1 MIMENCREEVVL
13 SKPLL
18 LPSFKEEQQRKCVGN
33 AFGSSLNARERKLVC
48 VTSGN
53 SYLSSH
59 IVRELLAGGYLVRVT
74 IQKEVDFGVMNE
86 LLRDEEMNQLESV
99 VVAKMGDLDS
109 LCDAFRGCHA
119 VFHTSSFIDIH
130 GVSGYSEW
138 MAFLETEAARNV
150 IEACC
155 RAAYVKRC
163 VFTSSLLASIWTDD
177 DRTGIIDES
186 CWSDEEF
193 CRDRKLW
200 LAMGKTAAE
209 KVAWSKSQE
218 MKVKLVTV
226 CPGLLMAPSFPN
238 AHTETSVP
246 YLKGGRMM
254 LQRGVLATN
263 DISKVA
269 KAHVHVYEEMDYGA
283 CGRYFCF
290 ERVVRRLDEAIQLE
304 NNLKM
309 HGQLSGGGN
318 LPSSTQETDGEI
330 QISLSNSKLAKL
342 MLRASQRSSC
352 KQSSLIAA

>member
-1 MIMENCREEVVL
+1 MENCREEVVL

-33 AFGSSLNARERKLVC
+33 AFSSSLNTRERKLVC

-53 SYLSSH
+53 SHLSSH

-163 VFTSSLLASIWTDD
+163 IFTSSLLASIWTDD

-226 CPGLLMAPSFPN
+226 CPGFSWLHHSQMLI
-238 AHTETSVP
+238 
-246 YLKGGRMM
+246 LKP
-254 LQRGVLATN
+254 LYHILKVKTL
-263 DISKVA
+263 ISS
-269 KAHVHVYEEMDYGA
+269 
-283 CGRYFCF
+283 
-290 ERVVRRLDEAIQLE
+290 L
-304 NNLKM
+304 LKM
-309 HGQLSGGGN
+309 LVKNEVNRIHSYQ
-318 LPSSTQETDGEI
+318 PQ
-330 QISLSNSKLAKL
+330 KAL
-342 MLRASQRSSC
+342 MLLC
-352 KQSSLIAA
+352 FLTKI